1 MTTTLNP
8 SEKPTPDSQ
17 QIATRLLEALT
28 DLSREC
34 KARISKSHTRVMP
47 EADLSGFKLGIT
59 WLDQQRQR
67 ESMLTLGKAMVRE
80 APNLVGGHSR
90 RAATLDQLKACLTP
104 VLKMLPQVN
113 RSAEHQLEWLFDCLL
128 MDELQC
134 LPEKEVDAILQRR
147 SYRPEHWQHIARYIE
162 NSLPRV
168 TRTGL
173 SWEGQQRR
181 RQLLKHLCYAYRKSN
196 WSVRIEPLLKRELP
210 ICVCYSEL
218 ADELIHQGEVTQA
231 QEWLLSGIKK
241 YHGTRPGLVDEWM
254 EKLSTLA

>member
-1 MTTTLNP
+1 MTATLNP
-8 SEKPTPDSQ
+8 AEKATPDSQ

-28 DLSREC
+28 DLSQEC
-34 KARISKSHTRVMP
+34 KARLAKSHSRVMP

-90 RAATLDQLKACLTP
+90 KPATLDQLKTCLTP
-104 VLKMLPQVN
+104 VLRMLPQVN
-113 RSAEHQLEWLFDCLL
+113 RPAEQQLEWLFDCLL
-128 MDELQC
+128 MDELRC
-134 LPEKEVDAILQRR
+134 MPEKEVDAILQRR
-147 SYRPEHWQHIARYIE
+147 TYRPEHWQHIARHIE
-162 NSLPRV
+162 SSLPRV

-181 RQLLKHLCYAYRKSN
+181 RQLLSHLCYAYRKSN
-196 WSVRIEPLLKRELP
+196 WSDRIEPMLKRELP

-218 ADELIHQGEVTQA
+218 ADELIQKDDVAQA

-241 YHGTRPGLVDEWM
+241 YHGTRPGLVDEWVD
-254 EKLSTLA
+254 KLGSLS